1 MTRIKTTL
9 ATLLL
14 ATLTSVAFAQH
25 TGHGGTS
32 SGGGFGN
39 TGNDSSMRDF
49 KRALMLQ
56 ATADQ
61 RASFA
66 KCMDATEKVRQAA
79 NHMVGPNSR
88 WSYEANAFSGQKEQF
103 QAALAEMGEAHQ
115 HFRHSLSQGQEK
127 ELGKYFKK
135 LDRYQAELGS
145 RIAQV
150 DRELSTNKPD
160 PRRLENDS
168 RKIEDV
174 TEKWLS
180 EHLKIAKE
188 IGIGG

>member
-1 MTRIKTTL
+1 MSGIRTTF

-14 ATLTSVAFAQH
+14 ATLVPVAFAQH
-25 TGHGGTS
+25 GSHGGAA

-49 KRALMLQ
+49 KRALVLQ

-61 RASFA
+61 RATFA
-66 KCMDATEKVRQAA
+66 TCMEATERARKVVEQ
-79 NHMVGPNSR
+79 MVKPGSR
-88 WSYEANAFSGQKEQF
+88 WSYDSVVFPGQKEQF
-103 QAALAEMGEAHQ
+103 QSAMAEMGEAHQ
-115 HFRHSLSQGQEK
+115 HFRHSLSQVQEK

-135 LDRYQAELGS
+135 LDRYQVELGS
-145 RIAQV
+145 RIAQM
-150 DRELSTNKPD
+150 DRELSTGKPD

-168 RKIEDV
+168 RKIADA